1 MARGEQQKTQKGDW
15 GQAYSERRFGVLLV
29 ILAVLLAGPPVLLG
43 FGLSAAWF
51 DGLMALLMVA
61 AILSLCFDRRQRLF
75 ALLLGIPTVLLSL
88 GGHALPGEASAP
100 VLFAGH
106 LCEVLFLLGASV
118 LIVKSLFSARTLTFD
133 SILGAVCGYLFLGLG
148 WAVLYSLI
156 EGFRPGSFEI
166 SPKLVTG
173 GELARPLPHVLTY
186 YSFVTLTTVG
196 YGDISPIS
204 PATRTLA
211 WMEAITGQ
219 FYLAVIVA
227 GLAGG
232 LGAEG
237 GGGGGPG
244 GGTAGPPPTAGEGG
258 PTPGEDRRTNTAQRR
273 GEETNLRAGAARG

>member
-1 MARGEQQKTQKGDW
+1 MARGEPQETQEGDW
-15 GQAYSERRFGVLLV
+15 WRAYSERRFGALLV

-51 DGLMALLMVA
+51 DGLMALLLVA
-61 AILSLCFDRRQRLF
+61 AILSLCFERHQRLF

-88 GGHALPGEASAP
+88 GGHALPGEAGVP
-100 VLFAGH
+100 VLFAGR
-106 LCEVLFLLGASV
+106 LCEVLFLFGASV
-118 LIVKSLFSARTLTFD
+118 LIVKSLFSAPTLTFD
-133 SILGAVCGYLFLGLG
+133 SVLGAVCGYLFLGLA

-156 EGFRPGSFEI
+156 EGLRPGSFEI

-173 GELARPLPHVLTY
+173 GEPARPLPHVLTY

-196 YGDISPIS
+196 YGDISPVS

-227 GLAGG
+227 GLVSVLA
-232 LGAEG
+232 AK
-237 GGGGGPG
+237 GP
-244 GGTAGPPPTAGEGG
+244 
-258 PTPGEDRRTNTAQRR
+258 RQVV
-273 GEETNLRAGAARG
+273 